1 MDAPAP
7 SSDQASSAA
16 PPSAHGKVLLTQ
28 LDFALQG
35 RAALKRELEDLGKV
49 YAAGVEV
56 VHAKLHDLLR
66 TEMETHARAPEL
78 HSFSGGSGGDSSED
92 DDDDG
97 ALSSEL
103 DSVDAS
109 VDQPA
114 RKAPRKQLVTTARIK
129 HTARKST
136 GGKVPR
142 KRLATRAAPTSA
154 PATGKAVS
162 IEKHLNARKSIG
174 CRLVSSV
181 NYRYT

>member
-142 KRLATRAAPTSA
+142 KRSPPRRRPRPRPPPVRPCKLKFILMLESP
-154 PATGKAVS
+154 V
-162 IEKHLNARKSIG
+162 E

-181 NYRYT
+181 LE